1 VVDNAARYGFRPYV
15 KNVGDLFTNKRHV
28 ATAYQAVAAG
38 EVSVGLSIGDL
49 IIELSDGSLQ
59 LAAAATT
66 PWAPVAARGVIVG
79 FGEIYNA
86 AQGRMEYA
94 DYLPG
99 GNAWGTKFARAPQIL
114 WVPVEE
120 CLWEVDVDDKV
131 TATTEAGYRA
141 FVGENVDHIFVPD
154 VTDSA
159 KPRANG
165 KLDISGHA
173 TTDTLFWRIV
183 GISPTSDNRD
193 FSGANVKLLV
203 RANVYQSGPSGV

>member
-28 ATAYQAVAAG
+28 ATAYQAVAPG
-38 EVSVGLSIGDL
+38 PTNVGLSIGDP

-59 LAAAATT
+59 LAAASDTGA
-66 PWAPVAARGVIVG
+66 AAAARGVIVG

-141 FVGENVDHIFVPD
+141 FVGENVDHVFSAD
-154 VTDSA
+154 TTDSA
-159 KPRANG
+159 KPRARG
-165 KLDISGHA
+165 RLDISGHD

-203 RANVYQSGPSGV
+203 RANVYQSGPTGV